1 MVKHEMTD
9 WAAIRKEFEES
20 NITLKDL
27 AEKYGVKESTM
38 RSRKNR
44 EGWQRNDETQ
54 RSNATHRKGGQ
65 RNNQNAKG
73 NRGNPN
79 AQPPPNNKNAVSHGL
94 FANWL
99 PDDTR
104 AIIQE
109 LYTSEPVDILWNNI
123 MIQYTAIIRSQK
135 IMNVASQHDT
145 TEWEKR
151 RKGKWVPD
159 ENGNPIFVP
168 DEIEKEIQFA
178 WDKQANYLNAQSRAV
193 STLSNLIRQFVAIAD
208 ESDERRL
215 KLKLMGAQIENLNGG
230 KDGAEVKDW
239 KQAVID
245 AANKRVGDH
254 DGK

>member
-1 MVKHEMTD
+1 MTRKRNPLRD
-9 WAAIRKEFEES
+9 EAYRIWINSNKEKPLKDIARELGVSDSTIRKWKSEDKWDGETNRS
-20 NITLKDL
+20 API
-27 AEKYGVKESTM
+27 EKERYDSM
-38 RSRKNR
+38 R
-44 EGWQRNDETQ
+44 G
-54 RSNATHRKGGQ
+54 
-65 RNNQNAKG
+65 NQNAKG
-73 NRGNPN
+73 NSGGK
-79 AQPPPNNKNAVSHGL
+79 APPNNKNAVSHGL

-109 LYTSEPVDILWNNI
+109 LYTSEPADILWNNI

-159 ENGNPIFVP
+159 EKGNPIFVP
-168 DEIEKEIQFA
+168 EEIEKEIQFA

-230 KDGAEVKDW
+230 KDGSEAKDW